1 MIKKD
6 QYSYS
11 GGLNCDAPPSKRGKD
26 QYVMLRN
33 GRITSSYSDGDFKN
47 IASNG
52 TIRCQS
58 GNELLFAFTSIETIS
73 ANSGNLRVQ
82 YKIDGVLKNKVFD
95 GIVHPD
101 LSVIAAGLP
110 SAIIEILSVVSD
122 GPYAYFFTTTENS
135 VDCIWKYSEVGGL
148 DLVYINNLGWNN
160 LTDKNLD
167 IVVNIESESVIKI
180 YIADGEHQVFS
191 VNIATTADLSKP
203 KKVLYMVPQYNMS
216 EPFLK
221 DQISG
226 GQHTSGAIQ
235 YVYNLFNV
243 NGGQTKLSTA
253 SELIFLGRANNGG
266 DVNEIV
272 GKTNIIQID
281 NIDSNYD
288 YIRVYSIKYSD
299 LNVTPIVSVIGEYAA
314 PDGGQLIV
322 TDDGRVKYNISI
334 EALTFLGG
342 TEIIP
347 RAIIAKKNRL
357 LLANIKEELFDINNT
372 LDVSDSSFFDS
383 RAYSATSAGTISIGD
398 KFGYPGVMSLL
409 NRSARAYTMN
419 GVNVPIKHDAIQD
432 KTISYFHPNNTS
444 LAGGEGRFISYT
456 IKKISID
463 DIKSAGYNPDQSR
476 YMKCGETYRWAI
488 EFFNSK
494 SQRSTPQWIAD
505 IKVPA
510 NYYGFIDNTRI
521 TVEFVISAEGI
532 TRLQSQG
539 IVGYKY
545 LRVERLQSD
554 KTIVAQGIVSP
565 MIFQETSD
573 QAKIHSNESL
583 GYAYKDTNVKI
594 SSPWVRHLQ
603 DQIDIPKASFTWQDQ
618 ATVSDVKIYKL
629 EQNKCISP
637 HFQYADK
644 GPWPWT
650 EIYRDNDAVPAS
662 SAGLHISFQDNR
674 IMQLFSP
681 ETIFGN
687 PSLYSG
693 MKIRP
698 AMSLKQSKR
707 SCHGKLVYSQTS
719 DISKDKIDYN
729 KTNLFDV
736 TLWKNSGDVAESANF
751 IHANGYIGPNK
762 PYPTEPGIQT
772 EQLIQYYRQYDAN
785 AIISVK
791 SNGFANDFAI
801 LGSPELGK
809 YDSTINTYNG
819 DTRYKYT
826 NSLQSILSDGKV
838 EFTRG
843 TTHPNNEWDIPIFG
857 VDAIASQN
865 ITFVANGDVPYET
878 LFNNAMS
885 YAGVTPTIN
894 DNVMLAEIVATV
906 ENQYGGKF
914 YEDRS
919 VNKYISVGRYQS
931 ITTTTYNIINNGD
944 VFVGDFTFSR
954 ISRINGSQFNQNR
967 IQMAETIRIPVE
979 TTINIKQRSDNSYGG
994 WESRF
999 LPTNEEAHKYNLVY
1013 SQEANALYN
1022 MPDPFLFVKNTHFT
1036 NRILATKPK
1045 IAGEIIDSWTDI
1057 LVNEEMYVEG
1067 EYGRINRM
1075 IKYND
1080 TLYCFQRDGVS
1091 VVSVL
1096 PRVQLNPTDSIAIEL
1111 GLGSVLNN
1119 YQYINTNSG
1128 CDDFNGIVSTSSA
1141 IYYGDR
1147 IRRTINIIEGSTVS
1161 GLSDS
1166 LGISQYV
1173 KGYDTNNQ
1181 FKPNYSLGFNP
1192 ITDDVMFTIQRQS
1205 NDNSGSFETL
1215 VYDEGIKRFTSI
1227 LDLPAAFIFTVDA
1240 KMHSVPNISNRKNE
1254 VWNHFIGYNSCNFY
1268 GVQKALELTMCLNPE
1283 GAENDN
1289 IFNSIEWTHDIVD
1302 TKTLA
1307 HYQDNITSFESWN
1320 DYQTSNAP
1328 TLPIDIRRRFRMSR
1342 LYIPRSTTNNFDRM
1356 RGHYLFIKL
1365 KYLPDDPKK
1374 TIILN
1379 DTVLYYSSQRI

>member
-6 QYSYS
+6 QYTYS
-11 GGLNCDAPPSKRGKD
+11 SGLNTDAPPSKRGKD

-47 IASNG
+47 ITSNG

-58 GNELLFAFTSIETIS
+58 GNELLFTFTSIETIS
-73 ANSGNLRVQ
+73 ANSGNLQVQ
-82 YKIDGVLKNKVFD
+82 YKIDGVLQSKVFT
-95 GIVHPD
+95 GIVNSEIVALSSTLPD
-101 LSVIAAGLP
+101 TA
-110 SAIIEILSVVSD
+110 IEIISVVSD
-122 GPYAYFFTTTENS
+122 GPYAYFFTTSES
-135 VDCIWKYSEVGGL
+135 SIDCIWKYSEVGGL
-148 DLVYINNLGWNN
+148 ELVYINNLGWNS
-160 LTDKNLD
+160 LAEKNLD

-221 DQISG
+221 EQISG

-235 YVYNLFNV
+235 YVYNLFNI

-266 DVNEIV
+266 DINEIV

-314 PDGGQLIV
+314 PDAGQLII
-322 TDDGRVKYNISI
+322 TDDGRIKYSISI

-357 LLANIKEELFDINNT
+357 LLANIKEELFDINNS
-372 LDVSDSSFFDS
+372 LGVSNVSFFDS
-383 RAYSATSAGTISIGD
+383 RAYSATSAGVISIGD
-398 KFGYPGVMSLL
+398 KFGYPGTMSLL
-409 NRSARAYTMN
+409 NRTLRAYTMG
-419 GVNVPIKHDAIQD
+419 GVDVPIKHDAIQD
-432 KTISYFHPNNTS
+432 KTISYFHPNNTL

-456 IKKISID
+456 IKKTSID

-488 EFFNSK
+488 EFFNNQ
-494 SQRSTPQWIAD
+494 SQKSTPQWIAD

-510 NYYGFIDNTRI
+510 NYYGFIDNTRV
-521 TVEFVISAEGI
+521 TVEFVISADGI
-532 TRLQSQG
+532 SRLQAQG
-539 IVGYKY
+539 IIGYKY

-554 KTIVAQGIVSP
+554 KTIVAQGIVAP
-565 MIFQETSD
+565 MIFQEISD
-573 QAKIHSNESL
+573 QAKVHSNEAL
-583 GYAYKDTNVKI
+583 GSTYKDTNVKI

-603 DQIDIPKASFTWQDQ
+603 DQIDIPKASFAVGLTG
-618 ATVSDVKIYKL
+618 TNDVKIYKL

-637 HFQYADK
+637 HNAYGNGSIFPA
-644 GPWPWT
+644 PWT
-650 EIYRDNDAVPAS
+650 EIYRDTDAVPAS
-662 SAGLHISFQDNR
+662 SAGLHLSFQDNR
-674 IMQLFSP
+674 MMQLFSP
-681 ETIFGN
+681 ESIFGN

-698 AMSLKQSKR
+698 AVSLRQSKR
-707 SCHGKLVYSQTS
+707 SVHGKLVYSQTS
-719 DISKDKIDYN
+719 DVSKDKVDYN

-736 TLWKNSGDVAESANF
+736 NLWPSPGTNVGESSNF
-751 IHANGYIGPNK
+751 LHANGYIGPNK

-791 SNGFANDFAI
+791 SNGLTNDFAI

-809 YDSTINTYNG
+809 HDSTVNTYNG
-819 DTRYKYT
+819 DVRYKYT
-826 NSLQSILSDGKV
+826 NSLQSILADGKV

-843 TTHPNNEWDIPIFG
+843 TTHPDNEWDIPIYG

-865 ITFVANGDVPYET
+865 ITFVANGDIPYEA
-878 LFNNAMS
+878 LFTSAITD
-885 YAGVTPTIN
+885 AGITQTTS
-894 DNVMLAEIVATV
+894 DNVMLAEIVAVV
-906 ENQYGGKF
+906 ENQYGGHY

-919 VNKYISVGRYQS
+919 VNKYISVGRYQAVS
-931 ITTTTYNIINNGD
+931 NTTYNIINNGD
-944 VFVGDFTFSR
+944 VFVGDFIFSR
-954 ISRINGSQFNQNR
+954 ISRVNGSQFNYNR
-967 IQMAETIRIPVE
+967 IQMAETVRIPVE

-994 WESRF
+994 WEARF
-999 LPTNEEAHKYNLVY
+999 LPTDEEAHKYNLVY

-1022 MPDPFLFVKNTHFT
+1022 MSDPFLFVKNTHFA

-1057 LVNEEMYVEG
+1057 LVNEEMYLEG

-1080 TLYCFQRDGVS
+1080 TIYCFQRDGVS
-1091 VVSVL
+1091 VISVL

-1128 CDDFNGIVSTSSA
+1128 CDDFNGIISTSSA

-1147 IRRTINIIEGSTVS
+1147 IRRTINIIEGNTVS
-1161 GLSDS
+1161 GLSDT
-1166 LGISQYV
+1166 LGISQYI
-1173 KGYDTNNQ
+1173 KGYDTDQ
-1181 FKPNYSLGFNP
+1181 LFKPVYTAGFNP
-1192 ITDDVMFTIQRQS
+1192 ITDDVFFTIQRQS
-1205 NDNSGSFETL
+1205 GNGLGSFETI
-1215 VYDEGIKRFTSI
+1215 VFDEGIKKFTSV
-1227 LDLPAAFIFTVDA
+1227 LDLSSAFIFTVDA
-1240 KMHSVPNISNRKNE
+1240 KMHSVSTINKSQ

-1268 GVQKALELTMCLNPE
+1268 GVQKELELTICLNPE
-1283 GAENDN
+1283 QGENDN
-1289 IFNSIEWTHDIVD
+1289 IFNSLEWTHDIVD
-1302 TKTLA
+1302 TTTLV
-1307 HYQDNITSFESWN
+1307 HYNDNITGFTSWN
-1320 DYQTSNAP
+1320 DYLTSNTPSLP
-1328 TLPIDIRRRFRMSR
+1328 TDIQRRFRMSR
-1342 LYIPRSTTNNFDRM
+1342 LFIPRSSSDNLSRM
-1356 RGHYLFIKL
+1356 RGHYLYIKL
-1365 KYLPDDPKK
+1365 KYLPSDPKR
-1374 TIILN
+1374 TILLSDINLF
-1379 DTVLYYSSQRI
+1379 YSAQR